1 MKLLAILVGMVI
13 LLMVGF
19 WLMYTGFR
27 GIVASPSALGIEVLS
42 FLAGVICLIAGLITG
57 VYLLKPE
64 YRT

>member
-1 MKLLAILVGMVI
+1 MKLLVTLIGMV
-13 LLMVGF
+13 LLFMVSF

-27 GIVASPSALGIEVLS
+27 GIVASPSSQGTNVLS
-42 FLAGVICLIAGLITG
+42 FLAGVICLIAGLAAG